1 MKKTHYITAIS
12 LSILLGGSYLLW
24 APACKKQSEPESAM
38 EQLEKDAEAAAEKTK
53 DAAENAIE
61 TMKEATK

>member
-1 MKKTHYITAIS
+1 
-12 LSILLGGSYLLW
+12 
-24 APACKKQSEPESAM
+24 M